1 MKIFNKEDNVD
12 VVYVQEEDLMQL
24 RSYYGNMPFYLED
37 EIKDALSSANYN
49 GEKFIRF
56 TNPEAIKFFKNIG
69 WIIDYKKCR
78 ALSDE
83 ELGENFENL
92 LRNKEEIINDDTYF
106 GNVSLTPA
114 IKNKLLN
121 YKIISL
127 INYELVKSKEKTLPF
142 PSVIDSDGK
151 EFKKYHCVIK
161 SCLDGDTFVLRHI
174 NNRHFGIGMKV
185 PMEYID
191 AIMPEGA
198 NGYTE
203 YLTKDHKSII
213 IKFKYN
219 RSYRKDYQLFSLAR
233 KNVYKKDW

>member
-1 MKIFNKEDNVD
+1 MKIFNKEDNID

-49 GEKFIRF
+49 DEKFIRF
-56 TNPEAIKFFKNIG
+56 TNPEAIKFFKSIK
-69 WIIDYKKCR
+69 WIVDYKQCR
-78 ALSDE
+78 DLSDE
-83 ELGENFENL
+83 ELSENFENF
-92 LRNKEEIINDDTYF
+92 LRNKEEIMADDTYF
-106 GNVSLTPA
+106 GNINLTPT

-127 INYELVKSKEKTLPF
+127 INYELVKRKQKILPF
-142 PSVIDSDGK
+142 PSVIDSDSK
-151 EFKKYHCVIK
+151 EFKRYHCIVK
-161 SCLDGDTFVLRHI
+161 SYLDGDTFVMRHI
-174 NNRHFGIGMKV
+174 NNRRLGRGTKV

-213 IKFKYN
+213 IKFTYDRN
-219 RSYRKDYQLFSLAR
+219 YRKDYSLFKLAR
-233 KNVYKKDW
+233 KNIEKLI